1 MEHGK
6 HLNLGRLYGRA
17 TQHDATFI
25 EYITYYYGDNVKNFS
40 ALFSRF
46 SDKGT
51 GLKIDTWSSRQ
62 GRGTPLT
69 FIRQPLRVKYRVYY
83 QDKFNSYSH

>member
-40 ALFSRF
+40 SLFSRF

-51 GLKIDTWSSRQ
+51 GLKIRWVS
-62 GRGTPLT
+62 GTFLVNC
-69 FIRQPLRVKYRVYY
+69 FQQK
-83 QDKFNSYSH
+83 K